1 MTKENTEL
9 TDAEGLSHAAVPNQS
24 SDSNGVRS
32 PGSNQSDD
40 PAVRKT
46 MLTATTE
53 DLEATA
59 NIHARVA
66 VSQPM
71 TASTSSSSNPS
82 IKDAGPGTASP
93 YGTRSRNRAGASRPN
108 YAEDREM
115 EMDFEAQPA
124 PKEEDFRKVVR
135 SGDLRSASVPECA
148 APTNIIRKAPG
159 NQTDYNNSGHIMSKD
174 HIPGT
179 STFSANP
186 AANISTHHSKKRKA
200 TGQPAPANATAQ
212 LSNNSQS
219 SGSQVTTRGASTL
232 TQIGFRESNML
243 SFENCAGRLT
253 DGKLVADD
261 GTTLG
266 LNGQLLL
273 HVDL

>member
-9 TDAEGLSHAAVPNQS
+9 TDAEGLLHAIAPS
-24 SDSNGVRS
+24 LSTDFNGDRS
-32 PGSNQSDD
+32 LESNQIDSLEM
-40 PAVRKT
+40 AKT
-46 MLTATTE
+46 ALTATPD
-53 DLEATA
+53 DLEVAT
-59 NIHARVA
+59 NIHARAA

-82 IKDAGPGTASP
+82 VKDTGLGTASP
-93 YGTRSRNRAGASRPN
+93 YGTRSRNRAGVSRPN

-115 EMDFEAQPA
+115 ELDFEAQPA
-124 PKEEDFRKVVR
+124 LREEDSRKIVR
-135 SGDLRSASVPECA
+135 SGDLRSTNVLECGV
-148 APTNIIRKAPG
+148 PTNIIRRALG
-159 NQTDYNNSGHIMSKD
+159 SQTDYYNNGQITSKD

-186 AANISTHHSKKRKA
+186 TANVLTHPSKKRKT
-200 TGQPAPANATAQ
+200 TGQAPPTNVTAQ
-212 LSNNSQS
+212 VSNSPRS
-219 SGSQVTTRGASTL
+219 SSSQVATRGASTL
-232 TQIGFRESNML
+232 PQIASGFRESNML

-266 LNGQLLL
+266 LNG
-273 HVDL
+273 